1 MKNPSLYYRN
11 MEYLETSRGCDVV
24 CKVRSEQYFS
34 LARVYIKAPPLP
46 PMFLQSSSNQSR

>member
-24 CKVRSEQYFS
+24 CKVRSEQEFS
-34 LARVYIKAPPLP
+34 LARVSIKAPPLP